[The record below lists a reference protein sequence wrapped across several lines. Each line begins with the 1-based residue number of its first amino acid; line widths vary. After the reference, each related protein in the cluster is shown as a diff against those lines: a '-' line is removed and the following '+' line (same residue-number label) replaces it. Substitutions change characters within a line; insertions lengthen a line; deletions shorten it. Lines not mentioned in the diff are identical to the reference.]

1 MKEIQTSWA
10 SSTWHPYLLSI
21 QFLVWQKAVASI
33 TPERTLYDLVCKWYI
48 LPIWR
53 YATYH
58 LLPESKILKK
68 SIDIALFVRNVPKT
82 PGCVSEIGSNTFFW
96 GGRSPPEV
104 LDQWNPKIWNQGMK
118 ICWTSTW
125 SVEPKIMGFYP
136 PNHPFVHRAFPW
148 FINHPF
154 LGVKSPYFW
163 KHPYK
168 DNQNLTSNFW
178 ESSFFWAKCY
188 KS

>member
-1 MKEIQTSWA
+1 MSQ
-10 SSTWHPYLLSI
+10 
-21 QFLVWQKAVASI
+21 
-33 TPERTLYDLVCKWYI
+33 
-48 LPIWR
+48 
-53 YATYH
+53 
-58 LLPESKILKK
+58 
-68 SIDIALFVRNVPKT
+68 KT
-82 PGCVSEIGSNTFFW
+82 PGAFQKLGLIRFL
-96 GGRSPPEV
+96 GGPEV

-136 PNHPFVHRAFPW
+136 PNHPFVHRAFSW

-178 ESSFFWAKCY
+178 GWIPFFKVSFSKKSDPQDSRWLRTPKNLSIQKRSIATYRWDLVPFNFWWTFGVTRLSMAKEAILLWDHDCPATIVAREAAERAATG
-188 KS
+188 